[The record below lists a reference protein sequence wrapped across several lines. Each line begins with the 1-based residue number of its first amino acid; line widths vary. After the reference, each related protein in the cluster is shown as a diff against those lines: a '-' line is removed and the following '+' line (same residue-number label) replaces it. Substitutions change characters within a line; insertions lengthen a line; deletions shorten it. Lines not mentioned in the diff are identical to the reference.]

1 MLKLTIFQKSRLNQ
15 PTNASPVNYHRTNN
29 PSTLNG
35 TPSAIN
41 GTPSANHQ
49 SQVQ

>member
-15 PTNASPVNYHRTNN
+15 PSNASPANYHRTNN

-35 TPSAIN
+35 TPSA
-41 GTPSANHQ
+41 THQ
-49 SQVQ
+49 SQVSQLAT